1 MEITLVRFNLY
12 MLNNTPNKT
21 PIGTF
26 VKIISKYLQLTREV
40 RLGGGVLA
48 VALDTGL
55 AAGVEAFATALDLD
69 GSTLGGGGGGAGVRV
84 ER

>member
-1 MEITLVRFNLY
+1 M
-12 MLNNTPNKT
+12 
-21 PIGTF
+21 
-26 VKIISKYLQLTREV
+26 